1 MRIRGVVMV
10 VAAALIAAARTA
22 QADPEAPTP
31 QSPSPSETQDELKAI
46 RAELDELRAAAD
58 AGTAGDASLQKEPV
72 VRVFG
77 FIDMGLQKLWSTGN
91 VVGTNAA
98 TFVLGNI
105 NLYFDFHPAED
116 WSSLIEVRLTNYPGD
131 AASLALDPANG
142 TGDDTVRWGG
152 IVLERA
158 YMQWQKH
165 DTFGVRVGEIL
176 TPYGIWNVDHGSPTL
191 IAIERPEFVTAE
203 LWPAHQLGIEAFGRF
218 DRLLP
223 DPWQLEYHG
232 YVSNGR
238 TPGLDP
244 TDDKMLGGRIIA
256 SRTRPYPMAFGLS
269 VMDGSHTETDVSADV
284 IPVATNVAY
293 EEMGIAAD
301 ASIDLGHLRL
311 RSELITRRIHYTPGE
326 HALTDVPGVFAVNAI
341 DSAGYVLAAYRI
353 PSTRFEPYLY
363 GEGYRVPTP
372 EGDLQLTGSIGFNT
386 YFTPAIQLKL
396 QYSHTQTYLTDG
408 LSLTREPSSE
418 DFLAAKLV
426 MGF

>member
-1 MRIRGVVMV
+1 MRIRGVVT
-10 VAAALIAAARTA
+10 AALIAAARTA
-22 QADPEAPTP
+22 HADPEMPAPP
-31 QSPSPSETQDELKAI
+31 PSTQDQLNAI
-46 RAELDELRAAAD
+46 RAELDELRAATD
-58 AGTAGDASLQKEPV
+58 AAATNDASLQKEPV
-72 VRVFG
+72 VRIFG
-77 FIDMGLQKLWSTGN
+77 FIDMGLQKLWSARE

-131 AASLALDPANG
+131 ATSLALDPANG

-165 DTFGVRVGEIL
+165 DTFGIRVGEIL

-191 IAIERPEFVTAE
+191 IALERPEFVTAE

-223 DPWQLEYHG
+223 DPWQLEYHA

-244 TDDKMLGGRIIA
+244 SDDKMVGGRIIA

-269 VMDGSHTETDVSADV
+269 FMNGTHSETDVSTDV
-284 IPVATNVAY
+284 IPVTTNVAY

-326 HALTDVPGVFAVNAI
+326 YALTDVPGVYAVNAI
-341 DSAGYVLAAYRI
+341 DSAGYLLAAYRI

-372 EGDLQLTGSIGFNT
+372 DGDLQLTGSVGLNT

-396 QYSHTQTYLTDG
+396 QYSHARWYETDG
-408 LSLTREPSSE
+408 LSLTRQPANE
-418 DFLAAKLV
+418 DFVAAKLV